1 MLGGY
6 SAMGNEAEGGSIG
19 GDGVVV
25 MKIGA
30 ANSNIIYQR
39 VILLWS

>member
-1 MLGGY
+1 
-6 SAMGNEAEGGSIG
+6 MGNEAEGGSIG